1 MPSPIEVSVNGFQS
15 AYVASYGSSPSWLA
29 ALLSALMA
37 ALPGLLAGCG
47 MAATPAGVQ
56 QGITDNPLGTDLKLR
71 QVASSAGVP
80 LGERTKAVALLVSTA
95 KVTSDADMTNLLTFC
110 QAV

>member
-1 MPSPIEVSVNGFQS
+1 
-15 AYVASYGSSPSWLA
+15 
-29 ALLSALMA
+29 MA

-56 QGITDNPLGTDLKLR
+56 QGITDNPLGTDLTLR

-80 LGERTKAVALLVSTA
+80 LGERTKGRR
-95 KVTSDADMTNLLTFC
+95 VTCFDSEGNIGSC
-110 QAV
+110 QT